1 MLVLGLVCLSFAAGP
16 NLVRAHF
23 RAASGNEDALQK
35 TIVEQERKELDCLKT
50 GDMEL
55 FSSLIADDAVFVNAR
70 GTAGKA
76 EVVKN
81 TSEVRLDQF
90 TMEDVRF
97 ARVSAESGVIAYKLT
112 ERGTAHGKTFS
123 AEVYA
128 SALWVK
134 REGKWVSLFSQETA
148 AR

>member
-1 MLVLGLVCLSFAAGP
+1 
-16 NLVRAHF
+16 
-23 RAASGNEDALQK
+23 
-35 TIVEQERKELDCLKT
+35 
-50 GDMEL
+50 MEL

-81 TSEVRLDQF
+81 TSTVRLEEY

-97 ARVSAESGVIAYKLT
+97 ARISAESGVIAYKLS
-112 ERGTAHGKTFS
+112 EKGSAHGKPFS
-123 AEVYA
+123 AQVYA

-134 REGKWVSLFSQETA
+134 RDGKWVSLFSQETA